1 MAWLQ
6 WGQISCSRNECLW
19 CFQLSNFDHMYGY
32 GILTWYGYLR
42 LGHSPFFS
50 PLVTFLSCPTGA
62 YLFSFHL
69 VSGVLVFSLVIYW
82 HFLDITLRHTKAY
95 PFVFRDWDVWFLA
108 YSNHVVAFSCSS
120 FSLCCCAWLV
130 FLGFSILVG
139 TLSRYLPGPLFGTRT
154 DPYPVLIRI
163 LPFLVLAR
171 TLLRYSP
178 GFYLSRYSSGP
189 FFGSPRFNPFS
200 VLSRTLSRYS
210 PVPFL
215 DTLPDP
221 FLVLDGPFS
230 GTRRNPS
237 PVLARTFLRYSPR
250 FYLSRYSPDHFPV
263 LARTLFWYSPE
274 PFSGTLP
281 EPFPVLTQILPL
293 SQDSLRYFSNTRLDP
308 SPVLTRILPLS
319 GTRLDMISSMA
330 LCPDFLGF
338 SGTHSDLIH
347 FPLVYSSIVSGSPSL
362 FG

>member
-1 MAWLQ
+1 MR
-6 WGQISCSRNECLW
+6 SRV
-19 CFQLSNFDHMYGY
+19 CFDAFHSNKLHLLIEVWDADRALFLKGY
-32 GILTWYGYLR
+32 RGSHIAFPFR
-42 LGHSPFFS
+42 LFTFGPRSETDDAKSRDCPGPP
-50 PLVTFLSCPTGA
+50 PLA
-62 YLFSFHL
+62 
-69 VSGVLVFSLVIYW
+69 
-82 HFLDITLRHTKAY
+82 
-95 PFVFRDWDVWFLA
+95 
-108 YSNHVVAFSCSS
+108 
-120 FSLCCCAWLV
+120 V

-319 GTRLDMISSMA
+319 GTRLDMISSLA